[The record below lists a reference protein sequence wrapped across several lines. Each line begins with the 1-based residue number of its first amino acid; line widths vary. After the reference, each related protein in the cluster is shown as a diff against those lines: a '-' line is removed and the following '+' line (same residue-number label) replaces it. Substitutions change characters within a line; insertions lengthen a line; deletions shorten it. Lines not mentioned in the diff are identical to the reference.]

1 MNARMGLKEFFAMEA
16 SEYLER
22 LDGVVSAEGEPER
35 EEFIR
40 LARAL
45 RGSALMANEQQIG
58 GVAAGLENLARAVR
72 DERVAWDASTKQIAI
87 SGVDELKI
95 LVRAVGEWTAETEAK
110 AGRIANVLNSAAGS
124 TTAEPAPKEQ
134 GLDSGTRAFIARES
148 ATVASTLNQI
158 GKLLQREQPKPE
170 QLEEVAKV
178 MQPLLGLASLPD
190 LSPVPEVLDGVERAI
205 AVAKRGVDD
214 PANLAS
220 LFDAAARALTNAAQE
235 ITASGAARPDSPEAR
250 EFARRFGAM
259 LDVAGEV
266 VPIQNLYY
274 DDPGPHILS
283 AGTQP
288 AAPGRLAKLELVAHG
303 EHLKQAADELERAQW
318 DTQREMR
325 ALALTST
332 FRSLMVAGGSPL
344 ENAVAR
350 FAREASA
357 ALTRGAP
364 LAHTKKFAAYL
375 REAGAVLSASSGGE
389 EHRMVDMLTGVSS
402 AISAIP
408 AAPERA
414 PAEPTDGPL
423 NRPRSPSA
431 EVPASVVDE
440 PREDE
445 KEQELET
452 VDLVGSWIKYERL
465 VGDVPPEE
473 TSLDDLIGTRAER
486 QPPAVPEPEPAA
498 PGERPGPD
506 IIPISDLCYSGAN
519 ARMRARAIRKQIR
532 EALAR
537 PQVHGASLEELVDE
551 LLDLVD
557 LSAGHQE

>member
-1 MNARMGLKEFFAMEA
+1 MEA

-22 LDGVVSAEGEPER
+22 LDGVVSSQGEPDR
-35 EEFIR
+35 EELVR

-58 GVAAGLENLARAVR
+58 KVAAGLENLARAVR
-72 DERVAWDASTKQIAI
+72 EERVAWDASTKQIAI
-87 SGVDELKI
+87 SAVDELKI
-95 LVRAVGEWTAETEAK
+95 LVRAVGEWTPETEAK

-124 TTAEPAPKEQ
+124 STAAPAPKEQ

-148 ATVASTLNQI
+148 ATVASTLHQTS
-158 GKLLQREQPKPE
+158 KLLQREQPRPE
-170 QLEEVAKV
+170 QLEELAKV
-178 MQPLLGLASLPD
+178 MQPLRGLAGLPD
-190 LSPVPEVLDGVERAI
+190 LSPIPEVLDGVERAI

-214 PANLAS
+214 PANVAL
-220 LFDAAARALTNAAQE
+220 LFEVAAKALTNAAQE

-259 LDVAGEV
+259 LDMAGDV

-283 AGTQP
+283 AGTQV
-288 AAPGRLAKLELVAHG
+288 AAPGRLARLELVAHG

-332 FRSLMVAGGSPL
+332 FRSLMIVGGGPL

-364 LAHTKKFAAYL
+364 LVHTKEFAVYL
-375 REAGAVLSASSGGE
+375 REAGAVLSTLSGGE
-389 EHRMVDMLTGVSS
+389 EHRMVDMLSGIST

-408 AAPERA
+408 AAPE
-414 PAEPTDGPL
+414 PARTEPTDGAL

-431 EVPASVVDE
+431 EVQAGVVE
-440 PREDE
+440 LEEE
-445 KEQELET
+445 KKQPEMET

-465 VGDVPPEE
+465 VEDVSPGE

-486 QPPAVPEPEPAA
+486 QPVMEPEPA
-498 PGERPGPD
+498 PQRLPD
-506 IIPISDLCYSGAN
+506 QDIVPISDLCYRGAN

-537 PQVHGASLEELVDE
+537 PDVHGPGLEDLVDE

-557 LSAGHQE
+557 LSAGQQE